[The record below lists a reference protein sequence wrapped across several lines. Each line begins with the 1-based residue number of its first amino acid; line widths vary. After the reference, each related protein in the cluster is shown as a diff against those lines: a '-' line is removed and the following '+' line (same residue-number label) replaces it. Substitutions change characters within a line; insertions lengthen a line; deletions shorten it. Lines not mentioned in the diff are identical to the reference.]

1 MQRSPSSSV
10 FKSKL
15 TDRSTEIDKMIFLT
29 RANSV
34 GKIIM
39 KQLNAKWKGQ
49 FFARLITNKFLFY
62 FWASTMEM
70 YSNYL
75 ELVVIKTVGQIHFTR
90 IPLT

>member
-39 KQLNAKWKGQ
+39 KQLNAK
-49 FFARLITNKFLFY
+49 
-62 FWASTMEM
+62 
-70 YSNYL
+70 
-75 ELVVIKTVGQIHFTR
+75 
-90 IPLT
+90 

>member
-1 MQRSPSSSV
+1 MQRSRSSSV

-39 KQLNAKWKGQ
+39 KQLNAK
-49 FFARLITNKFLFY
+49 
-62 FWASTMEM
+62 
-70 YSNYL
+70 
-75 ELVVIKTVGQIHFTR
+75 
-90 IPLT
+90 